1 MNVLS
6 RRRFIEGIAA
16 AAGSVALGR
25 HFAASASEQRPFE
38 MLVIGDSH
46 MSGQGLREEH
56 KFYYLVKEWIRSD
69 VVSRGR
75 RVNLKVKAHSGSR
88 LDLHPEELEK
98 MRLAG
103 DDVNKFHHQEA
114 NLSQPSIRSQIDH
127 ARLEYAD
134 TNSVDLVML
143 SGGITD
149 VLVANTV
156 NPFLAREKQKELI
169 RKYCNEEMKRVLEY
183 VTDSFANAVIIV
195 VGYFPII
202 STSSDVNKISRYLFK
217 ATKFPHPLHFTLTND
232 LSKQLMKVLRKR
244 MALRS
249 RAWVSESNRAISE
262 AVREINKR
270 SGEERVIFVESPI
283 TEQTC
288 FGTKNS
294 LLWDTDDDNLPRDER
309 YAERK
314 TICPEVFSEIKYHHY
329 GKMSVRM
336 CEIAAIGH
344 PNIEGAKA
352 FAEAVKAKLSPI
364 LNGYRAMK
372 IE

>member
-1 MNVLS
+1 
-6 RRRFIEGIAA
+6 
-16 AAGSVALGR
+16 
-25 HFAASASEQRPFE
+25 
-38 MLVIGDSH
+38 

-56 KFYYLVKEWIRSD
+56 KFYYLVKEWVQSD
-69 VVSRGR
+69 VVGSSR

-88 LDLHPEELEK
+88 LDLHADELDK
-98 MRLAG
+98 MQQTG
-103 DDVNKFHHQEA
+103 DDVNKFHHPEA

-127 ARLEYAD
+127 ARREYAD
-134 TNSVDLVML
+134 ANSVDLVML

-156 NPFLAREKQKELI
+156 NPFLPREKQIELI
-169 RKYCNEEMKRVLEY
+169 RKYCNEEMKRTLEHA
-183 VTDSFANAVIIV
+183 TATFPKAIFV
-195 VGYFPII
+195 VAGYFPII
-202 STSSDVNKISRYLFK
+202 STSSDMNKISRYFFK
-217 ATKFPHPLHFTLTND
+217 ATKFPHPLQFVLTNGAV
-232 LSKQLMKVLRKR
+232 KQLLKVLRKR

-249 RAWVSESNRAISE
+249 RSWVRESNRAIKE
-262 AVREINKR
+262 AIGEINKMPGGDR
-270 SGEERVIFVESPI
+270 AIFVESPI

-329 GKMSVRM
+329 GNMSVRM

-344 PNIEGAKA
+344 PNIEGSRAY
-352 FAEAVKAKLSPI
+352 AEAVKSKLGPA
-364 LNGYRAMK
+364 LARHRRTNVGETKGLAF
-372 IE
+372 

>member
-1 MNVLS
+1 MKVLS
-6 RRRFIEGIAA
+6 RRRFLESIAA
-16 AAGSVALGR
+16 AAASVALGR
-25 HFAASASEQRPFE
+25 HFAVLAGEPGPFE
-38 MLVIGDSH
+38 MLVVGDSH
-46 MSGQGLREEH
+46 MSGQGLRDEH
-56 KFYYLVKEWIRSD
+56 KFYYLVREWIQSD
-69 VVSRGR
+69 VVGSGR

-88 LDLHPEELEK
+88 LDLHADELEK

-103 DDVNKFHHQEA
+103 DDVNQFHHPEA
-114 NLSQPSIRSQIDH
+114 NLSQPSIRSQVDH
-127 ARLEYAD
+127 ARREYAD

-156 NPFLAREKQKELI
+156 NPFLARERQKELI
-169 RKYCNEEMKRVLEY
+169 RKYCNEEMKRLLEH
-183 VTDSFANAVIIV
+183 VTDSFSNAVVIV

-202 STSSDVNKISRYLFK
+202 STASDMNKISRYFFK
-217 ATKFPHPLHFTLTND
+217 ATKFPHPLHFTLTNSV
-232 LSKQLMKVLRKR
+232 SKQLLKVLRKR

-249 RAWVSESNRAISE
+249 RVWVSESNRAISE

-270 SGEERVIFVESPI
+270 TGEERVVFVESPI
-283 TEQTC
+283 TEQSC

-294 LLWDTDDDNLPRDER
+294 LLWDTDEDNLPRDER

-314 TICPEVFSEIKYHHY
+314 TICPEVFSQIKHHHY

>member
-1 MNVLS
+1 MKELS
-6 RRRFIEGIAA
+6 RRRFIEGIVA
-16 AAGSVALGR
+16 AAGTVVLGR
-25 HFAASASEQRPFE
+25 HFTVLAGDQRPFE
-38 MLVIGDSH
+38 MLVVGDSH

-56 KFYYLVKEWIRSD
+56 KFYYLVKEWIQSD
-69 VVSRGR
+69 VVGNR
-75 RVNLKVKAHSGSR
+75 RSVNLKVKAHSGSR
-88 LDLHPEELEK
+88 LDLHADELEK

-103 DDVNKFHHQEA
+103 DDVNKSHHPEA
-114 NLSQPSIRSQIDH
+114 NLSQPSIRSQVDH
-127 ARLEYAD
+127 ARREYAD

-169 RKYCNEEMKRVLEY
+169 TKYCSEEMKRLLEHAA
-183 VTDSFANAVIIV
+183 VSFPRAVIVV
-195 VGYFPII
+195 VGYFPIV
-202 STSSDVNKISRYLFK
+202 STSSDMNKISRYFFK
-217 ATKFPHPLHFTLTND
+217 ATRFPHPFHFALTNGI
-232 LSKQLMKVLRKR
+232 SKQLLKVLRKR

-249 RAWVSESNRAISE
+249 RAWVSESNRAISG
-262 AVREINKR
+262 AVRESN
-270 SGEERVIFVESPI
+270 ERFGGGRVVFVEAPI
-283 TEQTC
+283 TEQSC

-294 LLWDTDDDNLPRDER
+294 LLWDTDKDNFPSDER

-314 TICPEVFSEIKYHHY
+314 KICPEVFSEIKYHHY

-352 FAEAVKAKLSPI
+352 FAEAIKTKLSPM
-364 LNGYRAMK
+364 LNGYLAK
-372 IE
+372 KVG